1 MSVFGIVCEFNPLHN
16 GHEYL
21 IREARR
27 LGAEKIVCIMSGNS
41 TQRGDLA
48 VTDKYSRAEAAV
60 KCGADAVFE
69 LPFPWCS
76 ASADYFAVAAVS
88 IANELCDTLLFGSE
102 CGDIELLYRAA
113 ELCETESFREEYFSK
128 TSSGEGAALSFVNI
142 LEEKG
147 LGGFYSNDLLGVAY
161 IRAIKR
167 LNSHLKALTVR
178 RTGAGYNCA
187 EITAEKYQ
195 SATALREKIF
205 NGESIV
211 EYVPLPMNEII
222 ERERSCGT
230 LTETS
235 ELDSAVLAFFR
246 LADAEDFDGACD
258 AGGGIA
264 NRMIDAAK
272 ESTSYEEMFQ
282 KIRTKRYTDA
292 KLRRAILFCMTGTKE
307 TDVCSLPRYTTL
319 LAINSKGRELISSGK
334 KTRKITVVTKPA
346 DAPDSPQKT
355 LSLRLDGLYG
365 LARKNK
371 YPYDAFIKKTVYVE
385 K

>member
-1 MSVFGIVCEFNPLHN
+1 
-16 GHEYL
+16 
-21 IREARR
+21 
-27 LGAEKIVCIMSGNS
+27 
-41 TQRGDLA
+41 
-48 VTDKYSRAEAAV
+48 
-60 KCGADAVFE
+60 
-69 LPFPWCS
+69 
-76 ASADYFAVAAVS
+76 
-88 IANELCDTLLFGSE
+88 
-102 CGDIELLYRAA
+102 
-113 ELCETESFREEYFSK
+113 
-128 TSSGEGAALSFVNI
+128 
-142 LEEKG
+142 
-147 LGGFYSNDLLGVAY
+147 LGVAY

-178 RTGAGYNCA
+178 RVGAGYNCA

-205 NGESIV
+205 SGEGV
-211 EYVPLPMNEII
+211 AEYVPSAMNEII

-246 LADAEDFDGACD
+246 LADADDLDGACD

-264 NRMIDAAK
+264 NRIIDAAK

-346 DAPDSPQKT
+346 DAPDSHQKT

-371 YPYDAFIKKTVYVE
+371 FSYDTFIKKTVYVE